1 MVWEDRM
8 RHAPVLG
15 SSTLS
20 YLKHLERIPIYAT
33 WGKKKKKRGHEKF
46 YNSTYMQAYLTVLPF
61 HWIKQITMP
70 LCLTQ
75 EDIQL

>member
-1 MVWEDRM
+1 MVWEDRIK
-8 RHAPVLG
+8 HAPVLG

-20 YLKHLERIPIYAT
+20 YLKHLERILIYVT
-33 WGKKKKKRGHEKF
+33 WQKKKRMHEKL
-46 YNSTYMQAYLTVLPF
+46 YNSTYMQAHLTVLPF